1 MLFGLPDRLFLRCET
16 GFSALRKSLFRT
28 TEEPFRQ
35 CRMGFSARRYG
46 LFRAG
51 LECGRA
57 FSGIVVGSRRNVY
70 AVFIR
75 SSASFRFCFEK
86 KRCQNILLPVC
97 INIHSRSAA
106 MSARAGFFLRHMAC
120 CLRRG
125 GDGGAMR
132 ESFIKRP
139 ILLF

>member
-1 MLFGLPDRLFLRCET
+1 MLFCLSGRLFLRCET

-35 CRMGFSARRYG
+35 CRMGFYARRYG

-51 LECGRA
+51 RECGRA

-97 INIHSRSAA
+97 INIHFRSAA
-106 MSARAGFFLRHMAC
+106 MIARDAFFSRHMAC

-125 GDGGAMR
+125 GDEFATR
-132 ESFIKRP
+132 ESFIKSS